1 MTVDVPLRDHLE
13 AMISALDLRF
23 TELRL
28 ADGKA
33 TVEYRQSAMTRLGE
47 QAEASK
53 EAIGKALAAASDAAS
68 KADAVTERRLVE
80 AKEDLEHR
88 LDALN
93 NLKADMA
100 TKADL
105 QVVIADVRA
114 VRDLITKLES
124 RVDKGEAAASGRATG
139 LKDHI
144 AWILFALSVVG
155 SLIGFAV
162 MLRR

>member
-1 MTVDVPLRDHLE
+1 MTTDVPLRDHLE

-23 TELRL
+23 TELRA

-33 TVEYRQSAMTRLGE
+33 STEYRQSALTRLAE

-105 QVVIADVRA
+105 QVVVADA
-114 VRDLITKLES
+114 NGSRDLIAKLES
-124 RVDKGEAAASGRATG
+124 RFDKGEAAAGGRATG